1 MKIFFSYASVDT
13 AEYRIEDIVD
23 FLEFQDDI
31 ERVFYWD
38 RDTKGGE
45 SFDDYM
51 RNNIKNSDL
60 IIVLFTSN
68 TATSIPVFIE
78 IGMSKAFQKQVMPV
92 FDQVDHIVAD
102 MQLSRGVQFNS
113 NFRIF
118 CEDLCFKITGKTAKF
133 KESNPMV
140 DYRNELI
147 ESFKFNKSSYVEPEV
162 RDVTDIYKE
171 EEKNQKKLPLIS
183 YRIFEFIL
191 FDPLNR
197 GSLNVITAPS
207 GSGKSVLL
215 NSIKHDI
222 LHQEHFSSYI
232 PFSINAENLKLTNDE
247 LLEEFY
253 IYLFPDTEGR
263 FYTNFENSVKSGKG
277 IILLDGLSKN
287 PDAHELLTDLHKFIL
302 TNNARLIITCRPI
315 IHDFIRSSP
324 KIKEKTHLYE
334 LNSFKSSSLFEWVVL
349 NKNNY
354 EQTRTIQARDVYLVL
369 REKVKENEEKGERIS
384 LPSLMQEFS
393 M

>member
-31 ERVFYWD
+31 DQVFYWE

-51 RNNIKNSDL
+51 RNNIKKSEL
-60 IIVLFTSN
+60 IIVLFTAN
-68 TATSIPVFIE
+68 TTTSIPVFIE
-78 IGMSKAFQKQVMPV
+78 IGMSKAFQKKIMPV
-92 FDQVDHIVAD
+92 FDQIDHIVAD
-102 MQLSRGVQFNS
+102 MQSSRGVQFNS
-113 NFRIF
+113 NFRMF

-140 DYRNELI
+140 DYRNELH

-162 RDVTDIYKE
+162 RDVTVTYKE
-171 EEKNQKKLPLIS
+171 EERKIKKLPLIS

-191 FDPLNR
+191 FDPINR
-197 GSLNVITAPS
+197 GSLNVITAAS
-207 GSGKSVLL
+207 GSGKSIFL

-222 LHQEHFSSYI
+222 LHQEHLSSYI
-232 PFSINAENLKLTNDE
+232 PFSINAENFKLTNDD
-247 LLEEFY
+247 LLELFY
-253 IYLFPDTEGR
+253 LYLFPDTEER
-263 FYTNFENSVKSGKG
+263 YYKNFEKLVKSGKG
-277 IILLDGLSKN
+277 VILLDGLSKN
-287 PDAHELLTDLHKFIL
+287 SEAYELLTDLHKFAL
-302 TNNARLIITCRPI
+302 TTNARLIITCRPV
-315 IHDFIRSSP
+315 IHDFIRRTP

-349 NKNNY
+349 NKNDY
-354 EQTRTIQARDVYLVL
+354 EQTRHFQAREIYLVL
-369 REKVKENEEKGERIS
+369 KERVKEHEEKGERVS
-384 LPSLMQEFS
+384 LPSMMQEFS